1 VRDRFAGYEGAMLD
15 NPFLGL
21 LTALLFPVAVL
32 GVIVFLAWLER
43 PHLRTTRLP
52 QHVPTH
58 RAGAP
63 APARAPAQV
72 R

>member
-1 VRDRFAGYEGAMLD
+1 MLD
-15 NPFLGL
+15 NPLLGL

-43 PHLRTTRLP
+43 PHLRTRLP
-52 QHVPTH
+52 QHIPTH
-58 RAGAP
+58 RAGA
-63 APARAPAQV
+63 AMPARAPAQI